1 MAGFTAFML
10 YWFLVVM
17 LVLSLLP
24 RRWTQIAFGKA
35 ADDAKKPLGAIN
47 ANGVDGIQG
56 LHLHK
61 QKRASFHI
69 GQKPRTSGINPE
81 VRETAED
88 EHFVCQG
95 EFPHFEDL
103 LQQWD
108 RHMLGELH
116 LCKDCY
122 REHIEEPGRVW

>member
-1 MAGFTAFML
+1 MAGFIAFML

-17 LVLSLLP
+17 PVLSLLP
-24 RRWTQIAFGKA
+24 RRWMQIAFGKPP
-35 ADDAKKPLGAIN
+35 DDAKKPLGAVN

-56 LHLHK
+56 LHLIE

-81 VRETAED
+81 LRETGED
-88 EHFVCQG
+88 EHLICQG
-95 EFPHFEDL
+95 EFAHFEDL

-108 RHMLGELH
+108 RHILGELH
-116 LCKDCY
+116 LCEDCY
-122 REHIEEPGRVW
+122 REHMQEPGRVW

>member
-1 MAGFTAFML
+1 MAGFIGFML

-24 RRWTQIAFGKA
+24 RRWRQIAFGRLP
-35 ADDAKKPLGAIN
+35 DDVKKTVGAIN
-47 ANGVDGIQG
+47 ANGADGIQG
-56 LHLHK
+56 LLLHQ
-61 QKRASFHI
+61 QKRASFQI
-69 GQKPRTSGINPE
+69 GQKPRTTGINPE
-81 VRETAED
+81 VRETGEG

-95 EFPHFEDL
+95 EFPYFEDL

-116 LCKDCY
+116 LCEDCY
-122 REHIEEPGRVW
+122 REHMQEPGRVW

>member
-1 MAGFTAFML
+1 MEGFIAFMV
-10 YWFLVVM
+10 YWFFVVVV
-17 LVLSLLP
+17 VLSLLP
-24 RRWTQIAFGKA
+24 RRWTQIAFGKPP
-35 ADDAKKPLGAIN
+35 DDVKKPLAAIN

-56 LHLHK
+56 LHLHQ

-69 GQKPRTSGINPE
+69 AQKSWTSGINPE
-81 VRETAED
+81 VREGED
-88 EHFVCQG
+88 GHFVCQG
-95 EFPHFEDL
+95 EFPYFEDL

-122 REHIEEPGRVW
+122 REHMQEPGRAW